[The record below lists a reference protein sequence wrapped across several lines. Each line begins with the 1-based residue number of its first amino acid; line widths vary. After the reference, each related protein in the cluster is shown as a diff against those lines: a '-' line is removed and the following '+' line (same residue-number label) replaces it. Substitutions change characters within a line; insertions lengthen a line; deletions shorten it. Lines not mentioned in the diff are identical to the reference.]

1 MKRSGRK
8 TLETMICRISKEQ
21 RTALKKRLRRLCRPA
36 WLGTLRTTKPLSDD
50 WGFDRGTAVDRY
62 YIEGFLEDYRQD
74 IHGRVLEV
82 KDRCYAERFGVGV
95 EVSDILDI
103 DTTNSRANVVADL
116 SQAHSIPSNVYDCFI
131 LTQTLQLI
139 YDVRAAIF
147 HAHRILRP
155 GGVLLLTVPSV
166 SRIVHDCALQSD
178 YWRFTVA
185 SCQRL
190 IEEAFGKWVTC
201 RSYGN
206 VLASIAFL
214 AGLAYQELS
223 VHELEAC
230 DDYFPVI
237 IAVRAV
243 KAPGPVQASSQ
254 L

>member
-1 MKRSGRK
+1 MTAGIPPNR
-8 TLETMICRISKEQ
+8 RISVQQ
-21 RTALKKRLRRLCRPA
+21 RLKRIYRPA

-62 YIEGFLEDYRQD
+62 YIEGFLEHNRQD
-74 IHGRVLEV
+74 IHGHVLEV
-82 KDRCYAERFGVGV
+82 KDRCYTERFGIAV
-95 EVSDILDI
+95 EASDILDI
-103 DTTNSRANVVADL
+103 DANNPRANVVADL
-116 SQAHSIPSNVYDCFI
+116 SQAHSIPSNAYDCFI

-166 SRIVHDCALQSD
+166 SRIVHDYGLRTD

-190 IEEAFGKWVTC
+190 FEEAFGTQVTC
-201 RSYGN
+201 RSCGN

-214 AGLAYQELS
+214 TGLAFQELS
-223 VHELEAC
+223 VHELEAH
-230 DDYFPVI
+230 DDYFPLI
-237 IAVRAV
+237 ITVRAF
-243 KAPGPVQASSQ
+243 KSPDSLQASSPS
-254 L
+254 

>member
-1 MKRSGRK
+1 MWLE
-8 TLETMICRISKEQ
+8 TLEMLICRISQEQ
-21 RTALKKRLRRLCRPA
+21 RTALRKRLRRLCRPA
-36 WLGTLRTTKPLSDD
+36 WLGTLRSTKPLSDD

-62 YIEGFLEDYRQD
+62 YIEGFLEENRQD

-82 KDRCYAERFGVGV
+82 KDRWYTERFGVGV
-95 EVSDILDI
+95 EVSDVLDI
-103 DTTNSRANVVADL
+103 DPNNPLANVVVDL

-166 SRIVHDCALQSD
+166 SRIVHGYGLRTD

-190 IEEAFGKWVTC
+190 FEEAFGTQVTC
-201 RSYGN
+201 QSYGN
-206 VLASIAFL
+206 VLACIAFL

-223 VHELEAC
+223 IHELEAH
-230 DDYFPVI
+230 DDYFPLT
-237 IAVRAV
+237 IAVRAF
-243 KAPGPVQASSQ
+243 KAPDFLQASSYS
-254 L
+254 